1 MEKKEEQ
8 TEAEQWKEL
17 FEMMLAERDYY
28 QGLLMEIAIKSLE
41 EAGK

>member
-1 MEKKEEQ
+1 MEKKEEQKQ

-28 QGLLMEIAIKSLE
+28 QGLLMEIAIK
-41 EAGK
+41 K